1 MILVL
6 WRTTGP
12 GSEVNALSYE
22 FMTQQEI
29 KNKLLCVS
37 FVFLFSVAF
46 TLPSGVNA
54 ASLFLESTAKEI
66 SVGQRFDVVVRL
78 DADAGKINALEGTV
92 GISSNLKILKI
103 IDGNSLV
110 NLWIKR
116 PAISQGGEAVFL
128 GIIPGGY
135 QGDFG
140 PAWTGA
146 KPGEV
151 FSLIISAESE
161 GAGEIYFKSARAF
174 LNDGLGTEAPLNLKK
189 LDLSVG
195 NFNKFK
201 KDDLILD
208 LTPPEHFTPEIFS
221 DKNVFDD
228 KWALVFVSQDKG
240 SGIDRYE
247 VLETRPGSIINLFE
261 KPTWQIAES
270 PYLLKDQFLKSEIS
284 VKAVDRAGNETIEKI
299 APRRHIS
306 WYETYQFWGII
317 ILVALIFLFFIIKK
331 EAWQLFQA
339 K

>member
-1 MILVL
+1 MTLAL
-6 WRTTGP
+6 WRITGRD
-12 GSEVNALSYE
+12 STNLIMKKSK
-22 FMTQQEI
+22 I
-29 KNKLLCVS
+29 KKILFFFLVAGGFLLINQT
-37 FVFLFSVAF
+37 F
-46 TLPSGVNA
+46 A
-54 ASLFLESTAKEI
+54 ASLFFESTTKEI
-66 SVGQRFDVVVRL
+66 FVGQQFNVVVRL

-92 GISSNLKILKI
+92 GISRNLKILKI

-110 NLWIKR
+110 NLWVKR
-116 PAISQGGEAVFL
+116 PAISQGGEAVFS

-140 PAWTGA
+140 PAWIGS

-208 LTPPEHFTPEIFS
+208 STPPEHFTPEIFS

-228 KWALVFVSQDKG
+228 KWALVFISQDKG

-261 KPTWQIAES
+261 KPAWQIAES
-270 PYLLKDQFLKSEIS
+270 PYLLKDQPLKSEIS
-284 VKAVDRAGNETIEKI
+284 VRAVDRAGNETIEKI